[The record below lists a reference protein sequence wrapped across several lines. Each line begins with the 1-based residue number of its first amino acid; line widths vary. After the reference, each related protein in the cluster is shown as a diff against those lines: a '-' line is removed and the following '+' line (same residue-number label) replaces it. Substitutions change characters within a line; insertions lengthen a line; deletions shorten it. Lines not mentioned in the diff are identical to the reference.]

1 MQAQFHSGSPV
12 MVNHTPNAAVTAGDV
27 LIIGETC
34 RIAHTDIA
42 ADELGALAA
51 GGGVYEVTCLDTAG
65 IENGTK
71 VYWDDVGNGVTKDMT
86 SGGAPFGFAV
96 EDGVVGGVF
105 LCQHA
110 PEVS

>member
-1 MQAQFHSGSPV
+1 MQAQFHSGDPV
-12 MVNHTPNAAVTAGDV
+12 MVNHTPASAITAGDV
-27 LIIGETC
+27 VIVGETC

-51 GGGVYEVTCLDTAG
+51 GGGVYEVTCGDAAG
-65 IENGTK
+65 ISNGTK
-71 VYWDDVGNGVTKDMT
+71 VYWDDVANAVTKDIT
-86 SGGAPFGFAV
+86 AGGAPFGFAV
-96 EDGVVGGVF
+96 EDGVYNGQF

>member
-1 MQAQFHSGSPV
+1 V
-12 MVNHTPNAAVTAGDV
+12 MVNHTPGSAVTAGDV
-27 LIIGETC
+27 LVIGETC

-51 GGGVYEVTCLDTAG
+51 GGGVYLVDCIDTAG
-65 IENGTK
+65 ISNGTK
-71 VYWDDVGNGVTKDMT
+71 VYWDDVSNGVTKDIT
-86 SGGAPFGFAV
+86 AGGAPFGFAV
-96 EDGVVGGVF
+96 EAGTVGNAF